1 MIDQALTGVLSK
13 YYLLVNSI
21 VLGLIKLQLLM
32 TDKRFFKNKISSFKQ
47 NNLVIDNSVKQ
58 PLQHLF
64 KVIINFFDIQ
74 KGRLL
79 LKSDI

>member
-47 NNLVIDNSVKQ
+47 NNLVMDNSVKQ
-58 PLQHLF
+58 TLQHLF
-64 KVIINFFDIQ
+64 KVIINFIDIQ